1 MITRIAA
8 ALIAACLA
16 FPAAATATTIKIDE
30 VTSPGGIKAWLV
42 EDASIPFVAL
52 EFWFVG
58 GSVLDPP
65 GARGAT
71 HLMMGLL
78 EEGAGDLDAQGFAAA
93 REGLAA
99 SFDFDSARDAVT
111 ISARMLSENR
121 DQAADLLRRALNEP
135 RFDAVAIERVRAQ
148 VLAMIEGN
156 ARDPDDIA
164 GTTFNRLAYGDH
176 PYGTAQTGT
185 AESVAALT
193 RDDIVAA
200 HRAALT
206 RGRVVV
212 GAAGDITPVELGALI
227 DRILGDLPPEAPAR
241 PGPADFALDGGVTV
255 IDFPSPQSV
264 AFFGHLGIDRDDP
277 DFFAAFV
284 LNQILGGGGFQSR
297 LMKEVREARGL
308 TYGIGTFL
316 SLADLSPGMLGQFSS
331 SNDLMGQAIDVV
343 KQQWADLAAN
353 GVTQQELD
361 DAIRYM
367 TGEYPLRFDGN
378 GTIAGI
384 LAAMQSDDIP
394 VEYVTNRNA
403 YVEAVTLED
412 VRRVAARLLRPED
425 LHFVVVG
432 QPTGLSPG
440 N

>member
-1 MITRIAA
+1 MIRRIAA

-16 FPAAATATTIKIDE
+16 LPAAANIEIEE
-30 VTSPGGIKAWLV
+30 VTSPGGIEAWLV
-42 EDASIPFVAL
+42 ADDSIPFVAL
-52 EFWFVG
+52 EFWFIG
-58 GSVLDPP
+58 GSTLDRPE
-65 GARGAT
+65 ARGAT
-71 HLMMGLL
+71 YLMMGLL

-99 SFDFDSARDAVT
+99 SFEFDSFRDAVT
-111 ISARMLSENR
+111 VSARMLSENR
-121 DQAADLLRRALNEP
+121 DQAADLLRLALSEP
-135 RFDAVAIERVRAQ
+135 RFDADAIERVRGQ
-148 VLAMIEGN
+148 VLAIIEGN
-156 ARDPDDIA
+156 ARDPEEIA
-164 GTTFNRLAYGDH
+164 SATFNALAYGDH
-176 PYGTAQTGT
+176 PYGAAQEGT

-193 RDDIVAA
+193 REDVLAA

-206 RGRVVV
+206 QARVVV
-212 GAAGDITPVELGALI
+212 GAAGDITAEELGLLI
-227 DRILGDLPPEAPAR
+227 DRILGDLPTEAPPR
-241 PGPADFALDGGVTV
+241 PGPADFALEGGVTV
-255 IDFPSPQSV
+255 VDFPSPQSV
-264 AFFGHLGIDRDDP
+264 AFFGHAGIDRDDP

-297 LMKEVREARGL
+297 LMTEVREERGL
-308 TYGIGTFL
+308 TYGIGSFL

-331 SNDLMGQAIDVV
+331 SNDLVGEAIAVV
-343 KQQWADLAAN
+343 KEQWADLAAN
-353 GVTQQELD
+353 GVSQDELD
-361 DAIRYM
+361 AAIRYM

-394 VEYVTNRNA
+394 VDYVTNRNA

-412 VRRVAARLLRPED
+412 VRRVAARLMAPDD

-432 QPTGLSPG
+432 QPEGLSPG